1 MATERQ
7 KLAVDKIIENRG
19 NVSRAMLE
27 VGYSPNTA
35 KNPKNLTDSDGFK
48 ELMETYLPDDMLLRA
63 LSDDIEKKEGNRKA
77 ELELAFKIKG
87 RMTEKHDHTSN
98 GQSIVF
104 ALSEVIANKN
114 NVIES
119 ETNGDSTKPQTV

>member
-35 KNPKNLTDSDGFK
+35 RNPKNLTDSDGFK

-114 NVIES
+114 NVTQS
-119 ETNGDSTKPQTV
+119 QTTGDSTQS